1 MEPIRLECT
10 YEERVSKKDESK
22 KYKAIFIRV
31 NDKYEK
37 MVLVSYPEQVMI
49 ESTAKETSSVNFED
63 FK

>member
-1 MEPIRLECT
+1 MEPIKLECT

-49 ESTAKETSSVNFED
+49 ESTVKETTNVNFED

>member
-1 MEPIRLECT
+1 MEPIKLECT

-49 ESTAKETSSVNFED
+49 ESTAKETTHVNFED